1 MPDKQTSSTIKEYI
15 SEIYEDVELTDF
27 NIKDVQLKLP
37 AIKHK
42 YVSRLILHKRK
53 RNQLISKKITLK
65 KKIANEIKNNNVY
78 NVSNPVAEKTA
89 EDHNSIISINS
100 DISEQELIIQLLE
113 KTERTLSSMT
123 YDVKNIIELM
133 KLEVT

>member
-1 MPDKQTSSTIKEYI
+1 MPNKQTSSTLKDYI
-15 SEIYEDVELTDF
+15 SEIYEDTELTDF
-27 NIKDVQLKLP
+27 NIKDMQLKLP

-53 RNQLISKKITLK
+53 KNQLISKKIKIK

-78 NVSNPVAEKTA
+78 SVSNPVAEKTA
-89 EDHNSIISINS
+89 EEHNSIISINS

>member
-1 MPDKQTSSTIKEYI
+1 MDTSKTSKLKQYI
-15 SEIYEDVELTDF
+15 SEIYEDTELSDF

-42 YVSRLILHKRK
+42 YISRLILHKRR
-53 RNQLISKKITLK
+53 RNSIIAKKINLK
-65 KKIANEIKNNNVY
+65 KKLGAEIQSSAVY
-78 NVSNPVAEKTA
+78 KITAPVAEKKA
-89 EDHNSIISINS
+89 EDHNSIITLNESIY
-100 DISEQELIIQLLE
+100 EEEMIIQLLE

-123 YDVKNIIELM
+123 YDIKNIIELM

>member
-1 MPDKQTSSTIKEYI
+1 MTDKQTPSALKGYI
-15 SEIYEDVELTDF
+15 SEIYNDTALTDI

-37 AIKHK
+37 GIKHK

-53 RNQLISKKITLK
+53 RNHLILKKIKLK

-89 EDHNSIISINS
+89 EDHNSIVSINTA
-100 DISEQELIIQLLE
+100 ISEEDLIIQLLE
-113 KTERTLSSMT
+113 KTEKSLSSMT
-123 YDVKNIIELM
+123 FDVKNIIELM